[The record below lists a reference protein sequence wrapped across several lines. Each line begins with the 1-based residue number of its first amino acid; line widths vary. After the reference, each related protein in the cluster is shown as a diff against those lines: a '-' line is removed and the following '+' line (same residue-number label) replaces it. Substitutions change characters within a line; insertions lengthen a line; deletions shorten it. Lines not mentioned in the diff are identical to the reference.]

1 MNTPSGILRYDT
13 NFITCADGYVENGG
27 HCYKN
32 FHVKYQCDINYIIS
46 KETTYQDYIATLS
59 AHWKAAYE
67 LREEQQ
73 IFLEGY
79 KGSKAYND
87 EQAQLRKKYPIMA
100 IETYEEN

>member
-1 MNTPSGILRYDT
+1 MHVQKAVVIDGLAVSNALLVSEFKK
-13 NFITCADGYVENGG
+13 NITQGRA
-27 HCYKN
+27 
-32 FHVKYQCDINYIIS
+32 INYIIS